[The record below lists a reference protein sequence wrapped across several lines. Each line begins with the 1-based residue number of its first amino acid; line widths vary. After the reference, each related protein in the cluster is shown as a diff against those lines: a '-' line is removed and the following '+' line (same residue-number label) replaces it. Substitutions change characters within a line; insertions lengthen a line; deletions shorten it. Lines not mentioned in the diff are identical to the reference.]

1 MACADGFVAI
11 GQWAKGFLAIGQFVS
26 GYFSIGQ
33 FVTARVAGIGQFVA
47 APLAIGQFA
56 VAVAAIGQIG
66 VVGTG
71 IFQSAIM
78 FFGGTGQKIW
88 GHWQLLANDSGVIVE
103 TYVASGSRDAS
114 TLVFFRARSSMQ
126 NELASNKN
134 VGAAHLGSLLGTW
147 LVIFPSFIALHFMV
161 CFPIGL

>member
-1 MACADGFVAI
+1 MKTPQWFKSIRGAWRQRKLEARYKFQFESPVKVCPRVNLSKSSFVGRFSYIGDNSLIFGDIKIGRFCSIADGFVAI

-88 GHWQLLANDSGVIVE
+88 DI
-103 TYVASGSRDAS
+103 GSYLP
-114 TLVFFRARSSMQ
+114 TI
-126 NELASNKN
+126 
-134 VGAAHLGSLLGTW
+134 LG
-147 LVIFPSFIALHFMV
+147 
-161 CFPIGL
+161 